1 MDLRC
6 VCRGQSGKAAVLL
19 GSVLMGV
26 GERGKCF
33 IASPIM
39 KSPVFVLKGSNVFVI
54 NDVLE

>member
-26 GERGKCF
+26 GESF